1 MKSKPE
7 AYLHISNK
15 IINRLFSHVIF
26 DKGRDPCINRNES
39 AGSSKSQQLPLFK
52 DRNKLNSTRAKRK
65 NANQGINT
73 VDCYRE
79 LSAPGS
85 TMGFWFFLFFFV
97 HTLLLVLCCVSVE
110 YKAFSFSQINQPFLV
125 VRYLCGN
132 WKNTRVVR
140 DAGHVSG
147 VSRHFPRILPPI
159 VSLEESR
166 LRRATLF
173 KLCARAEQVF
183 SKTSSYFPVSHA
195 HTSASYCP
203 ASNPKRCNNIDDDS
217 PPQNSKIW
225 TFPFSFPFSI
235 RFSVWEKE
243 SGVVLGKEVR
253 YIVVP
258 EVFCAAIVFLFNI
271 EFPNQ

>member
-1 MKSKPE
+1 MKSKLE
-7 AYLHISNK
+7 AYLYIPNK

-26 DKGRDPCINRNES
+26 DKGRDPSINRNES

-52 DRNKLNSTRAKRK
+52 DRNKLNSTRAKGK

-85 TMGFWFFLFFFV
+85 TMGFWFFLY
-97 HTLLLVLCCVSVE
+97 TLFYWYYAVYLLNIKHFHFPKSINRFLLFDIYVE
-110 YKAFSFSQINQPFLV
+110 IGRTLGWCEMPDTCQ
-125 VRYLCGN
+125 
-132 WKNTRVVR
+132 
-140 DAGHVSG
+140 
-147 VSRHFPRILPPI
+147 VSRDISPI
-159 VSLEESR
+159 VFARSNISGEFR
-166 LRRATLF
+166 LRRGTPF

-195 HTSASYCP
+195 HTTASHCP

-235 RFSVWEKE
+235 RFPVWEKE
-243 SGVVLGKEVR
+243 SGGVLGKEVR

-258 EVFCAAIVFLFNI
+258 EVFLRRHCIFI
-271 EFPNQ
+271 